1 MWDAERDAHLMY
13 TGKEPVEGVYEKDKP
28 VHPFAFY
35 LLFQSIASL
44 ACGVLYMLHATIL
57 IDIKITAAYQVLT
70 KGAKSALVPIH
81 IYVLGEYVQTRLEDY
96 EWFHE
101 FCSNERIDI

>member
-13 TGKEPVEGVYEKDKP
+13 SGKEPVEGVYENDKP

-57 IDIKITAAYQVLT
+57 IDIKITAAHQGLT
-70 KGAKSALVPIH
+70 EGSNSVFVPID
-81 IYVLGEYVQTRLEDY
+81 IYVLGDYVQSRFENY
-96 EWFHE
+96 EWFHN
-101 FCSNERIDI
+101 FCSDERIDI

>member
-1 MWDAERDAHLMY
+1 MWDAERDFHLMY
-13 TGKEPVEGVYEKDKP
+13 TGKEPVEGVYEKDNP
-28 VHPFAFY
+28 VHQFAFY

-57 IDIKITAAYQVLT
+57 IDIKITAAHQGLT
-70 KGAKSALVPIH
+70 DGANSVFVPID

-96 EWFHE
+96 EWFHA
-101 FCSNERIDI
+101 FCSDERIDI